1 MKTIEIKGSRDL
13 FTLDMI
19 KYIVKQAKVKSETVK
34 VYVSSNNIK
43 TLAVSLINGKVN
55 FYNAIYYNGVY
66 DLISN
71 ITPEQANSVSAGII
85 TDRPYEFYY

>member
-19 KYIVKQAKVKSETVK
+19 KSIVKQAKAKSETVK
-34 VYVSSNNIK
+34 VYISSNNIK
-43 TLAVSLINGKVN
+43 TLAVSLINGRVN
-55 FYNAIYYNGVY
+55 FYNDVYYNGVY